1 MISLFGRNSIRPIGL
16 EIGRQSIRLLQ
27 LNMTSARA
35 QVIAAAH
42 SALQRPFELS
52 EVPETAE
59 LIRGLRGRAPFVGA
73 KVHAALPAS
82 AVHFRTIRL
91 KNVLTAQVEIEA
103 RREVAGLLPFD
114 LSEAMLRVM
123 PAGVV
128 HEGGEL
134 CQEVIVAAVRSEESR
149 SLLQLLDDAGLE
161 TASLQ
166 IQPSAAYRAVARLA
180 GANQP
185 VMMIDVAEEQTCV
198 TIGNG
203 PRISFIRM
211 IDIGTH
217 AIEQCIV
224 RRLGVRQ
231 SEVGAILQRVNSAAE
246 GRRDAVATAVFDAT
260 RGLLEELATHIAMC
274 LRYVAISFRESMPS
288 QAILIGTEARNP
300 NLCAALSSHLSL
312 PITSIDPFAG
322 LETAAMEQSIGGERS
337 SWSIALGIGLP
348 DISPSLNQIPENRTL
363 AA

>member
-1 MISLFGRNSIRPIGL
+1 MISLFGRNSTRPIGL

-27 LNMTSARA
+27 LNMTPARA
-35 QVIAAAH
+35 LVVAAAH
-42 SALQRPFELS
+42 SALRRPFELAD
-52 EVPETAE
+52 VRETAE
-59 LIRGLRGRAPFVGA
+59 LIRGLQGRAPFVGG

-82 AVHFRTIRL
+82 MVQFRTIRL
-91 KNVLTAQVEIEA
+91 KNVPGAQLETEA

-114 LSEAMLRVM
+114 LSEALLRVM
-123 PAGVV
+123 PAGLV

-134 CQEVIVAAVRSEESR
+134 CQEVIVAAVRSEDSR
-149 SLLQLLDDAGLE
+149 LLLQLLDDAGLE

-166 IQPSAAYRAVARLA
+166 IQPLAAYRAVARLA
-180 GANQP
+180 AVNQP
-185 VMMIDVAEEQTCV
+185 MMLIDVAEEQTCV
-198 TIGNG
+198 TIGIG
-203 PRISFIRM
+203 PKISFVRM

-224 RRLGVRQ
+224 RRLGVPQ
-231 SEVGAILQRVNSAAE
+231 SEVAAILQRVNSAAE

-260 RGLLEELATHIAMC
+260 RGLLEELAGHIAMC

-300 NLCAALSSHLSL
+300 NLCAALSSHFSL

-322 LETAAMEQSIGGERS
+322 LETCAMEQSIGGERS
-337 SWSIALGIGLP
+337 SWSIALGLGLP
-348 DISPSLNQIPENRTL
+348 DISPSLNQISKNRTL

>member
-1 MISLFGRNSIRPIGL
+1 MISLFARKSIRPIGL

-27 LNMTSARA
+27 LNMTPARA
-35 QVIAAAH
+35 HVVAAAH
-42 SALQRPFELS
+42 CKLQKPFELS
-52 EVPETAE
+52 DALGTSE

-73 KVHAALPAS
+73 KVQAALPAS
-82 AVHFRTIRL
+82 VVQFRTIRL
-91 KNVLTAQVEIEA
+91 KNVLNAQLETEA
-103 RREVAGLLPFD
+103 RREVGGLLPFD
-114 LSEAMLRVM
+114 LSQALLRVI
-123 PAGVV
+123 PAGLV

-134 CQEVIVAAVRSEESR
+134 CQEVIIAAVRSEDSR

-166 IQPSAAYRAVARLA
+166 IQPLAAYRAVARLA

-185 VMMIDVAEEQTCV
+185 VILIDVAGEQTCV

-224 RRLGVRQ
+224 RRLGVGQ
-231 SEVGAILQRVNSAAE
+231 SEVGAILGRVILAAD

-260 RGLLEELATHIAMC
+260 RALLEELARQITMC
-274 LRYVAISFRESMPS
+274 LRYVAVSFREAMPS
-288 QAILIGTEARNP
+288 RAILIGTEARNP
-300 NLCAALSSHLSL
+300 HLCAALSSHLSL
-312 PITSIDPFAG
+312 PITPIDPFEG
-322 LETAAMEQSIGGERS
+322 LETAAMDRSIGGERS
-337 SWSIALGIGLP
+337 SWSTALGLGLP
-348 DISPSLNQIPENRTL
+348 DISPSLNQVSENRTL

>member
-27 LNMTSARA
+27 LNMTPTRA
-35 QVIAAAH
+35 QIVAAAH
-42 SALQRPFELS
+42 CAVQRPFELS
-52 EVPETAE
+52 GAHGIAE

-82 AVHFRTIRL
+82 VVQFRTIRL
-91 KNVLTAQVEIEA
+91 TNVLSAQLETEA

-114 LSEAMLRVM
+114 LSEALLRVM
-123 PAGVV
+123 PAGLV
-128 HEGGEL
+128 HDGGEL
-134 CQEVIVAAVRSEESR
+134 FQEVIVAAVRSEDSR

-166 IQPSAAYRAVARLA
+166 IQPLAAYRAVARLA
-180 GANQP
+180 AANQP
-185 VMMIDVAEEQTCV
+185 VMLIDVAEERTCV

-203 PRISFIRM
+203 PRISFIKM

-231 SEVGAILQRVNSAAE
+231 SEVGAILQRAISAAE
-246 GRRDAVATAVFDAT
+246 ARRDAVATAVFDAT
-260 RGLLEELATHIAMC
+260 RGLLEELAGQITMC
-274 LRYVAISFRESMPS
+274 LRYVAVSFRGTMPS
-288 QAILIGTEARNP
+288 QATLIGTEARNP
-300 NLCAALSSHLSL
+300 HLCAALSSHLSL
-312 PITSIDPFAG
+312 PITAIDPFAG

-337 SWSIALGIGLP
+337 SWSIALGLGLP
-348 DISPSLNQIPENRTL
+348 DISPSLNQIPEKRTL